1 MTPTESRRQQKM
13 IMEDYKKRKDEL
25 HEQLTAALSNILL
38 NEKIPL
44 DVVNAQTGEIIIPA
58 NRKITKQ
65 LLRKLAAVYD
75 HIEIDPS
82 PIRNKIREIIGQY
95 EHRFEDLD
103 REKTKILAVSR
114 AGMMWTPD
122 H

>member
-1 MTPTESRRQQKM
+1 MTPTESKRQQKM

-82 PIRNKIREIIGQY
+82 PIRNKIRD
-95 EHRFEDLD
+95 HRSIRASLRRFGPGEGRKSWPY
-103 REKTKILAVSR
+103 RER
-114 AGMMWTPD
+114 G
-122 H
+122 